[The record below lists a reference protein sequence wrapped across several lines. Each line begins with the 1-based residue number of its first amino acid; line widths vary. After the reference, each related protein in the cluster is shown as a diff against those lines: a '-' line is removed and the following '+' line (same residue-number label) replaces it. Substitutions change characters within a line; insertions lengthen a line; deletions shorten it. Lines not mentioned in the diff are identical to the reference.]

1 MATKRLVNVNTNGTH
16 QEYAGLTTSAGAGS
30 SGDLPALDSAG
41 KLDVTFMP
49 TGFGQDA
56 ITATAAEALTAGD
69 MVYFNAAGGVL
80 RADATAIAKQAR
92 GYVLVS
98 VANAATATVFF
109 DDSNT
114 ALTGLTPGATYY
126 LSVTSGGVVTPAPA
140 PVGGQI
146 AQEIGFASSAT
157 TLRVNIQEPIIRI

>member
-1 MATKRLVNVNTNGTH
+1 MAAKRLVNVNTNGTQ

-30 SGDLPALDSAG
+30 SGDLPALDAAG

-126 LSVTSGGVVTPAPA
+126 LAVTSGGVTITPTVTT
-140 PVGGQI
+140 GQI
-146 AQEIGFASSAT
+146 VQEIGFASSAT